1 MSRKQNIS
9 EISNSDNEMYRNM
22 GDSWGSNLRVACPG
36 IIQSF
41 DEKEQTVS
49 VQLAIRELISDSE
62 YNKQWSIIPMLVD
75 VPIVVPRAGGYCL
88 TMPIQKG
95 DECLVIFGDMCID
108 AWWQQGN
115 IQNQLVRRR
124 HSLSDG
130 FAILGIWSQP
140 RVIKNYSK
148 DSCQLRNEEGNAFIE
163 LKNNEVNINASKVN
177 INGTDFNSHT
187 HMCPAGGGTSSEP
200 S

>member
-1 MSRKQNIS
+1 
-9 EISNSDNEMYRNM
+9 MYRNM
-22 GDSWGSNLRVACPG
+22 GDSWGSNLRAACPG

-62 YNKQWSIIPMLVD
+62 YEKRWSIIPMLVD
-75 VPIVVPRAGGYCL
+75 VPIVIPRAGGYCL

-95 DECLVIFGDMCID
+95 DECLVVFGDMCID

-115 IQNQLVRRR
+115 IQNQLVMRR

-130 FAILGIWSQP
+130 FAILGVWSQP

-148 DSCQLRNEEGNAFIE
+148 DSCQLRNEEGNTFIE

-177 INGTDFNSHT
+177 INGIDFNSHT
-187 HMCPAGGGTSSEP
+187 YSCPHDGTTSGP